1 MSASLSFLVCLILAL
16 FGFLVGCAPVAYR
29 PSVLHRQMVSLADN
43 FDRFDRD
50 GDGLLCQEEFE
61 NGLREE
67 GIVQLTYGG
76 GNRVFAAYDSDHD
89 GRISLSEVKFGANF
103 GPAMLGEDTQTV
115 QY

>member
-1 MSASLSFLVCLILAL
+1 MSASVQFLVSLILVF

-29 PSVLHRQMVSLADN
+29 PSMLHHQMVSLWDN

-50 GDGLLCQEEFE
+50 GDNLLSREEFE
-61 NGLREE
+61 NALHAE
-67 GIVQLTYGG
+67 GILQLAHGG
-76 GNRVFAAYDSDHD
+76 GDRVFDAYDSNHD
-89 GRISLSEVKFGANF
+89 GRISLGEVKFGATF